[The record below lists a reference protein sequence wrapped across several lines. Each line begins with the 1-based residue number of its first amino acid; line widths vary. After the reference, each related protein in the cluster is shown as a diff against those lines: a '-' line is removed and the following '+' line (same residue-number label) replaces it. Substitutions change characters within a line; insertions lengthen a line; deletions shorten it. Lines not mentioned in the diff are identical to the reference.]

1 MIPVSAVRTNAGIAS
16 RNAVL
21 YAELNATKKAL
32 QFARD
37 ALEKSAASNAK
48 IAKESEEKTEII
60 LNLKDEIESL
70 EAALN
75 RRQNLGGEPLVSPR
89 AVMSQIATEH
99 GLNVDLLTGKGQ
111 SKQIV
116 CARHHAMYEVV
127 RRCTHMSWNEIG
139 RAFEKDHTTII
150 SAVRAWPYKANRLG
164 IEVLPLGREAL
175 S

>member
-1 MIPVSAVRTNAGIAS
+1 MIPVSAVRTNAGIAFRQS
-16 RNAVL
+16 IVQ
-21 YAELNATKKAL
+21 AELQKSQIELRETKRKLERAL
-32 QFARD
+32 S
-37 ALEKSAASNAK
+37 ESA
-48 IAKESEEKTEII
+48 EKTNII
-60 LNLKDEIESL
+60 LDLKDEIESL

-75 RRQNLGGEPLVSPR
+75 RRQNLGGQPLVSPR
-89 AVMSQIATEH
+89 AVMTQIASEH
-99 GLNVDLLTGKGQ
+99 GLNVDVLTGKAQ

-150 SAVRAWPYKANRLG
+150 SAVRAWPHKAKRLG